1 MSATQLNIINASIRE
16 LLDMIDNVKRGKARK
31 DDALKILDEIE
42 NQIDI
47 MLSQLAPERITD
59 ERFDAAVKALRDIS
73 EKFRT
78 LRESIVFGRYA
89 HAKRMVLEIQ
99 EAIRHTYRL
108 LTLIRA
114 GAPTALIFQVAPQFL
129 REITIPETIVY
140 SNPMASQIYN
150 ILVRKGEAAVEDLA
164 IELKIDDKTRDEFNR
179 AIAQLISTGYVKPYF
194 TPDNKMMLRPA
205 K

>member
-1 MSATQLNIINASIRE
+1 
-16 LLDMIDNVKRGKARK
+16 
-31 DDALKILDEIE
+31 
-42 NQIDI
+42 
-47 MLSQLAPERITD
+47 
-59 ERFDAAVKALRDIS
+59 
-73 EKFRT
+73 
-78 LRESIVFGRYA
+78 
-89 HAKRMVLEIQ
+89 
-99 EAIRHTYRL
+99 
-108 LTLIRA
+108 
-114 GAPTALIFQVAPQFL
+114 VAPQFL

-194 TPDNKMMLRPA
+194 TPNNKMMLRPA